1 MFKVFKIIT
10 MFLVFLLLSSN
21 IGFSSAEKMN
31 VAVLEF
37 EVKGDLGEKDAGAII
52 AEWMINALHM
62 SNEYDLRERVL
73 LKKILEEQQLGM
85 TGLIDKKT
93 ATKIGEIY
101 GVKGIIT
108 GSVIKWG
115 EIIYINAR
123 LIDTENGAILKA
135 NEVKAV
141 DINDIRN
148 KIDDLALII
157 AGKQTEKKDVANSSN
172 EIDISVDVA
181 LERFYRKVIG
191 AKDFTKLAKGLLIL
205 PNTVKAGFIVGGEY
219 GKGALRVGGMTV
231 DYYKLTS
238 GSFGLQIGAQ
248 KKDIIIAFM
257 TKEALKQF
265 QGNSAWEAGVDGNIA
280 LMDTGASKDISTYT
294 FKQPIV
300 AFIFDVKGLMA
311 DISLKGS
318 KLTRLNKSKWQ

>member
-10 MFLVFLLLSSN
+10 MFLVFFLFSSN
-21 IGFSSAEKMN
+21 IGFASAEKMN
-31 VAVLEF
+31 VAVMEF

-73 LKKILEEQQLGM
+73 MKKILEEQELGM

-101 GVKGIIT
+101 GVRGIIT

-115 EIIYINAR
+115 DVIYINAR

-135 NEVKAV
+135 NEVKAT

-148 KIDDLALII
+148 RIDELALII
-157 AGKQTEKKDVANSSN
+157 VGRQTGKKEIANSSN
-172 EIDISVDVA
+172 EIDMSVDVA
-181 LERFYRKVIG
+181 LERFYKEVIG
-191 AKDFTKLAKGLLIL
+191 AKEFTRLAKGLLIL

-231 DYYKLTS
+231 DYYKITA

-257 TKEALKQF
+257 TKEALKKF
-265 QGNSAWEAGVDGNIA
+265 RDNPGWEAGVDGNIA
-280 LMDTGASKDISTYT
+280 LIDTGGSRSVDTYT
-294 FKQPIV
+294 VTQPIV
-300 AFIFDVKGLMA
+300 AFVFDIKGLMA

-318 KLTRLNKSKWQ
+318 KFTKLNKSKWQ